1 MSEERR
7 DELLI
12 GLALDALDSDADIR
26 EAEELVGSDPEAAAR
41 LRRYRA
47 AAAELASAY
56 ETTPPPE
63 LKNSVMQRI
72 GNAAVSP
79 TPLHPHQRNYRRTAW
94 LMTAVAAVSLAV
106 AVPAV
111 TVAISQHNRTEEDA
125 GSLGAAN
132 VAAAYDEVTRLLTT
146 PGTTV
151 RSERTSDGRGSLAL
165 VVSDEAADDNVVIA
179 RGLPE
184 LADDRVY
191 QLWSLDSEGSPTSA
205 GVMDEGEDRTG
216 FAVGVDVASAV
227 AVTDEPTGGSDSPT
241 TEPVVVLAT
250 ER

>member
-1 MSEERR
+1 MSEERK

-12 GLALDALDSDADIR
+12 GLALDALDSDTDIR
-26 EAEELVGSDPEAAAR
+26 EAEELVSSDPEAATA

-63 LKNSVMQRI
+63 LKKSVMRRI
-72 GNAAVSP
+72 GNTAAPP
-79 TPLHPHQRNYRRTAW
+79 TPLHPRQRSYRRSAW

-106 AVPAV
+106 AIPAV
-111 TVAISQHNRTEEDA
+111 TVAISQHNRMGESP
-125 GSLGAAN
+125 GGPGAPDIT
-132 VAAAYDEVTRLLTT
+132 AAYDDVTRLLTT

-151 RSERTSDGRGSLAL
+151 RSERTSDGKGSLAL
-165 VVSDEAADDNVVIA
+165 IVSDAAADDNVVIA

-184 LADDRVY
+184 LANDRVY
-191 QLWSLDSEGSPTSA
+191 QLWSLDAEGSPTSA
-205 GVMDEGEDRTG
+205 GIMDEGEDRTR
-216 FAVGVDVASAV
+216 FAVGVNVASAV
-227 AVTDEPTGGSDSPT
+227 AVTDEPAGGSDSPT

>member
-26 EAEELVGSDPEAAAR
+26 EAEKLVSSDPEAAAT

-47 AAAELASAY
+47 AAAELAFAY

-63 LKNSVMQRI
+63 LKNSVMRRI
-72 GNAAVSP
+72 GSTAVPP
-79 TPLHPHQRNYRRTAW
+79 TPLHPHQRSYRRTAW

-106 AVPAV
+106 AIPAV
-111 TVAISQHNRTEEDA
+111 TVAISQYSRMGDSP
-125 GSLGAAN
+125 GGPGAPDI
-132 VAAAYDEVTRLLTT
+132 AAAYDKVTRLLTT

-165 VVSDEAADDNVVIA
+165 VVSDAASDDNVVIA

-205 GVMDEGEDRTG
+205 GVMDEGEDRTR
-216 FAVGVDVASAV
+216 FAVEVDVASAV

-250 ER
+250 ED